1 MKKFNLETILGA
13 YESGISR
20 KVIDRLANS
29 LSDCEGVFG
38 CDLHSRLFNE
48 ERLYTTPGE
57 AAKEDL
63 ENTGVFDCIRLVREY
78 ERSNFGEFNTEIEP
92 PKIANMVGYIVG
104 EFIIN
109 KSNHLTNNCWDDK
122 LTEKDLEIIED
133 ELQVYLESLDE
144 DLSNVA
150 FGEWGI

>member
-1 MKKFNLETILGA
+1 MKKFNLETILEA
-13 YESGISR
+13 YESGIAR

-57 AAKEDL
+57 AAEDL
-63 ENTGVFDCIRLVREY
+63 GNIGVFNCIRLVREY
-78 ERSNFGEFNTEIEP
+78 EQSNFGEFNTEIEP
-92 PKIANMVGYIVG
+92 SKIANMVCYIVG
-104 EFIIN
+104 EFIY

-133 ELQVYLESLDE
+133 ELQVYLESLAE

-150 FGEWGI
+150 FGEWGV

>member
-20 KVIDRLANS
+20 KVIDRLVNS
-29 LSDCEGVFG
+29 LSDCEGVYG

-48 ERLYTTPGE
+48 ELLYIMHGE
-57 AAKEDL
+57 AAEDL
-63 ENTGVFDCIRLVREY
+63 GNIGVFNCIRLVREY
-78 ERSNFGEFNTEIEP
+78 EQSNFGEFSTEIEP
-92 PKIANMVGYIVG
+92 SKIANMVCYIVG
-104 EFIIN
+104 EFIN

-122 LTEKDLEIIED
+122 LTEKDLGIIED
-133 ELQVYLESLDE
+133 ELQTYLESLAE

-150 FGEWGI
+150 FDEWGI

>member
-29 LSDCEGVFG
+29 LSDCEGVYG

-48 ERLYTTPGE
+48 ELLYIMPGE
-57 AAKEDL
+57 AAEDL
-63 ENTGVFDCIRLVREY
+63 GNIGVFNCIRLVREY
-78 ERSNFGEFNTEIEP
+78 EQSNFGEFSTEIEP
-92 PKIANMVGYIVG
+92 SKIANMVCYIVG
-104 EFIIN
+104 EFIN

-122 LTEKDLEIIED
+122 LTEKDLELIED
-133 ELQVYLESLDE
+133 ELQVYLESLAE

-150 FGEWGI
+150 FDEWGI